1 MKTEPTSEQP
11 ETAVRCTG
19 VVGDETA
26 RALQKE
32 WEEEKVWLDKICDR
46 GPCTGQSC
54 GWIGCAK
61 LADRLFKEAQTARRK
76 KWRES
81 KRRQRER
88 SSPTKK
94 LTDSPGETVD

>member
-1 MKTEPTSEQP
+1 MSADASM
-11 ETAVRCTG
+11 AVPCSTL
-19 VVGDETA
+19 VGDERA

-61 LADRLFKEAQTARRK
+61 LADRLFNEAQTARRK
-76 KWRES
+76 KRRES

-88 SSPTKK
+88 SSPTSR
-94 LTDSPGETVD
+94 L